1 MATATQDRTDQ
12 FGIKISSLAQDTLLI
27 TLLGS
32 WMIRD
37 GVPPTAQVLRAI
49 ESRSSIRRIQF
60 DSEHVTSWDT
70 GLVTF
75 LKKVSDVC
83 ARHHIEIDRQ
93 GLPQGAWRLLDLA
106 QAVSERKGARR
117 SDERR
122 PLVERVGH
130 ASIALPVAGHEML
143 AFIGDLFRVLLKLAR
158 GKARFRRVD
167 LALTIQQVGA
177 EALPIVTLIS
187 VLVGMILAFVGM
199 VQLQQFGGEIFVA
212 NLVGLAMAREMGAM
226 MTGIMMA
233 GRTGAAFAAQLGT
246 MKVNQ
251 EIDALET
258 LGLRPME
265 FLVLPRMLA
274 LMLMMPLLT
283 VYADVL
289 GILGGAI
296 VGVSKQDVT
305 ATQYFEQTRSA
316 LALSDFA
323 VGLFKSAVFGVLV
336 AFAGCLRGLQC
347 GNSSAAVGLA
357 TTSAVVTAIVLIIA
371 STAVMNVIT
380 TVLGV

>member
-1 MATATQDRTDQ
+1 MVSATHDRTEP
-12 FGIKISSLAQDTLLI
+12 FGVSISRPGEDMLLI
-27 TLLGS
+27 KLSGS
-32 WMIRD
+32 WMTRN
-37 GVPPTAQVLRAI
+37 GLPPTEQVVRAI
-49 ESRSSIRRIQF
+49 QSGPPIRRIRF

-75 LKKVSDVC
+75 LKKVTDIC
-83 ARHHIEIDRQ
+83 TRHDIEIERE
-93 GLPQGAWRLLDLA
+93 GLPPGAWRLLDLA
-106 QAVSERKGARR
+106 QAVPERKGARR
-117 SDERR
+117 SAEQR

-130 ASIALPVAGHEML
+130 ASIALPVAAHEML
-143 AFIGDLFRVLLKLAR
+143 AFIGDLFRVFLKLAR

-167 LALTIQQVGA
+167 FALTVQQVGA

-187 VLVGMILAFVGM
+187 VLVGMILAFVGV

-212 NLVGLAMAREMGAM
+212 NLVGLGMAREMGAM
-226 MTGIMMA
+226 MTGIIMA

-274 LMLMMPLLT
+274 LMLMMPLLA

-289 GILGGAI
+289 GIVGGGI
-296 VGVSKQDVT
+296 VGVSMHDITV
-305 ATQYFEQTRSA
+305 TQYFEQTRGA
-316 LALSDFA
+316 LSLSDFV
-323 VGLFKSAVFGVLV
+323 VGLIKSAVFGVLV
-336 AFAGCLRGLQC
+336 AFSGCLRGLQC

-380 TVLGV
+380 ATLGL